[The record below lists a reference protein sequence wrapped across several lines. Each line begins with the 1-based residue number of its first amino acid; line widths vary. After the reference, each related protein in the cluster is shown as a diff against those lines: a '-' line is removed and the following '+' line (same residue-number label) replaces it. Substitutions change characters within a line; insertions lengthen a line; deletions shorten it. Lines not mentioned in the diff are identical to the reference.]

1 MKSSSEACDPLLP
14 DPRVPSSGVPRKTQP
29 DSPWYSALGRCLLY
43 VWPKRP
49 MLQLSACVCIVLLIT
64 VRLLNLAVPVFYG
77 RTVDILSKVS
87 QQAKEGSLPHNTGHV
102 FAHTMWPWVILYLAA
117 RFLQGGGVLLRAQ
130 PVE

>member
-43 VWPKRP
+43 VWPKRA

-130 PVE
+130 PVI